1 MSATSAVGLRRHQR
15 SFAFRLRVALAAVV
29 TPCVAVGV
37 VAFVG
42 LGQAAGDVRDIDDDA
57 SSEQAVI
64 SELQREVRHAEVE
77 VNLLITTDEHEAR
90 DELHNI
96 NLVLE
101 AAFARVAS
109 FDSAEEQQT
118 GARAEQSWNAARV
131 IEAEWLTATAG
142 QLDTSRLDEFHKL
155 ADAATSDLFALDAL
169 NRRELAANMVDYN
182 RRVDR
187 YQQAL
192 VVALVAACLV
202 TAWVARRLRLA
213 AYRPLRQLESSL
225 DLVGETGLSQRVEIT
240 GDREFHAVADA
251 LNEMSDRLQTTL
263 EELERQAFHDSL
275 TGLPNR
281 ALLERH
287 LVSMLA
293 DPTVGPVGVVMMDL
307 DGFKAINDGLGHPAG
322 DEVLIA
328 IGERLERSLRPN
340 DMIGRLGGDEFAVV
354 VTDMSPDGI
363 DAISAL
369 VAEPFQQPIVAAGLS
384 LLIGSSAGA
393 AVARPGDTPADLF
406 RHADIALYSA
416 KDAGKARLHLFEPG
430 MLDEVEQRLTTQ
442 TELRA
447 AVEAADQILVHYQPI
462 VRTRTGRIVG
472 VEALAR
478 WNHPTRGLLGPAT
491 FIALAED
498 TGLIVPLGQIVL
510 EMACAQVAA
519 WQDVP
524 ELAGLSL
531 SVNVSARQL
540 RTAEIV
546 DQVRAALADS
556 GLPAASLVLEVTESI
571 TADTDAVAM
580 LHELRDL
587 GIRIALDDFGT
598 GYSSLA
604 YLEKLPI
611 DVLKIDKSFV
621 DDIHTQASRASLA
634 NAIIRLGRSF
644 GLQTV
649 AEGVE
654 KPEQLLLLTE
664 LGCDLTQGFL
674 IARPGPPEAIRATL
688 VSLAGAHA
696 AAHVST
702 SDDSTVTVQVGP
714 VAAAS
719 AVAWL
724 EHTAA
729 LLDVVRSPLS
739 GYISIPPGVWGAID
753 TYMARWTELAAAA
766 DPFLWSGREDPNIL
780 RAVANYWFRLTEMR
794 VQREVLELDPPAA
807 TEEFNEA
814 LISAI
819 LVALTVGADGE
830 VEVEAEAIAYQRS
843 WPATLT
849 DQSATTP
856 ALTS

>member
-1 MSATSAVGLRRHQR
+1 
-15 SFAFRLRVALAAVV
+15 VALAAVV

-37 VAFVG
+37 VAIVG
-42 LGQAAGDVRDIDDDA
+42 LGQAAGDVRGIHDGA
-57 SSEQAVI
+57 SVEQAAI

-77 VNLLITTDEHEAR
+77 VNLLTTTDEHEAR
-90 DELHNI
+90 GELGKI
-96 NLVLE
+96 NLALE
-101 AAFARVAS
+101 AAFARVA
-109 FDSAEEQQT
+109 FDSAEERQIL
-118 GARAEQSWNAARV
+118 ARAEKSWGAAQA
-131 IEAEWLTATAG
+131 IEVPWLTVPAG
-142 QLDTSRLDEFHKL
+142 QVDTSRLDEFHNL
-155 ADAATSDLFALDAL
+155 IDAASTELFALDAL
-169 NRRELAANMVDYN
+169 SRQQLATDLADRSETVG
-182 RRVDR
+182 R

-192 VVALVAACLV
+192 VVAFVAACLV

-225 DLVGETGLSQRVEIT
+225 DLIGEKGMSQRVEII

-251 LNEMSDRLQTTL
+251 LNEMSDRLRTTV

-287 LVSMLA
+287 LLSVLA
-293 DPTVGPVGVVMMDL
+293 DPKIGPVGVVMLDL

-328 IGERLERSLRPN
+328 VGERLQRSLRPT

-369 VAEPFQQPIVAAGLS
+369 VAAPFEQPIVASGLS

-393 AVARPGDTPADLF
+393 AIARPGDTPADLF

-416 KDAGKARLHLFEPG
+416 KDAGKARLHLFESR
-430 MLDEVEQRLTTQ
+430 MLDEVEHRLATQ

-447 AVEAADQILVHYQPI
+447 AVEAADQIVVHYQPI

-472 VEALAR
+472 VEALVR
-478 WNHPTRGLLGPAT
+478 WNHPTRGLLAPVS
-491 FIALAED
+491 FISLAED

-510 EMACAQVAA
+510 ETACAQVAA
-519 WQDVP
+519 WHETP
-524 ELAGLSL
+524 ELADLSL

-556 GLPAASLVLEVTESI
+556 RLTPTSLVLEVTESI
-571 TADTDAVAM
+571 TADTNAVAM
-580 LHELRDL
+580 LHELRNL

-611 DVLKIDKSFV
+611 DVLKIDKTFV
-621 DDIHTQASRASLA
+621 DDIHTRASRASLA
-634 NAIIRLGRSF
+634 GAIIRLGRSF

-664 LGCDLTQGFL
+664 LGCDLTQGYL
-674 IARPGPPEAIRATL
+674 VARPGPAETIRATL
-688 VSLAGAHA
+688 LSLAGAQTTA
-696 AAHVST
+696 QAPT
-702 SDDSTVTVQVGP
+702 SDVNTVTLLVGP
-714 VAAAS
+714 VASAS

-724 EHTAA
+724 EHTVE
-729 LLDVVRSPLS
+729 LLDYVKSSPAGFLV
-739 GYISIPPGVWGAID
+739 IPPGVLGAIEA
-753 TYMARWTELAAAA
+753 YMATWAEVAASS
-766 DPFLWSGREDPNIL
+766 DLFLWTGREDPNVL
-780 RAVANYWFRLTEMR
+780 RAVTHYWFHLTELR
-794 VQREVLELDPPAA
+794 AQRELLEIEPPAA
-807 TEEFNEA
+807 AHLFNEA

-819 LVALTVGADGE
+819 LVALTVSADGE
-830 VEVEAEAIAYQRS
+830 LEAEAIAYQRS
-843 WPATLT
+843 WPAPPIDDSTP
-849 DQSATTP
+849 TP
-856 ALTS
+856 AWA

>member
-1 MSATSAVGLRRHQR
+1 MSATRAVGVRRHQR
-15 SFAFRLRVALAAVV
+15 SFSLRLRVALASVV
-29 TPCVAVGV
+29 APIVVVGG

-42 LGQAAGDVRDIDDDA
+42 LGLASTNVRRLHDAATN
-57 SSEQAVI
+57 ETAVI
-64 SELQREVRHAEVE
+64 SELQREMRHSEVE
-77 VNLLITTDEHEAR
+77 VNLIMSASHDEAR
-90 DELHNI
+90 VYLDST
-96 NLVLE
+96 NLLL
-101 AAFARVAS
+101 AGAFAQV
-109 FDSAEEQQT
+109 EEFHSENQRRL
-118 GARAEQSWNAARV
+118 GALAEQSWRDAQRIAAPLSNPGGQ
-131 IEAEWLTATAG
+131 LTAA
-142 QLDTSRLDEFHKL
+142 QFFAFHEIVDT
-155 ADAATSDLFALDAL
+155 ATSELFALDAASQREFTADMAVHDQMV
-169 NRRELAANMVDYN
+169 NRYR
-182 RRVDR
+182 
-187 YQQAL
+187 QAL
-192 VVALVAACLV
+192 VVTLVAGFLI
-202 TAWVARRLRLA
+202 TAWVGRRLRLA
-213 AYRPLRQLESSL
+213 ALRPLRQLESSL
-225 DLVGETGLSQRVEIT
+225 DLVGEKGLSQRVEIT

-251 LNEMSDRLQTTL
+251 LNEMSDRLQTTV

-281 ALLERH
+281 ALLERY
-287 LVSMLA
+287 LLSVLA
-293 DPTVGPVGVVMMDL
+293 DPKIGPVGVVMLDL

-328 IGERLERSLRPN
+328 VGERLQRALRPN

-363 DAISAL
+363 DAIRAM
-369 VAEPFQQPIVAAGLS
+369 VAAPFQEPVVAAGLS

-393 AVARPGDTPADLF
+393 VLAQPGDTPADLF

-416 KDAGKARLHLFEPG
+416 KDAGKARLHLFEPR
-430 MLDEVEQRLTTQ
+430 MLDEVEHRLTTQ

-447 AVEAADQILVHYQPI
+447 AVESPDQIVVHYQPI
-462 VRTRTGRIVG
+462 VRTRTGRVVG

-478 WNHPTRGLLGPAT
+478 WNHPNRGLLAPAS

-510 EMACAQVAA
+510 ETACAQVAA
-519 WQDVP
+519 WQKLP

-556 GLPAASLVLEVTESI
+556 GLPPASLILEVTESI
-571 TADTDAVAM
+571 TADTNAVAM
-580 LHELRDL
+580 LHELRNL

-634 NAIIRLGRSF
+634 GAIIRLGRSF

-664 LGCDLTQGFL
+664 LGCDLAQGYL
-674 IARPGPPEAIRATL
+674 IAHPGPPETIRDIL
-688 VSLAGAHA
+688 VSFAGTHA
-696 AAHVST
+696 TAQAPPSA
-702 SDDSTVTVQVGP
+702 DKTVTLRVGP
-714 VAAAS
+714 VASAS
-719 AVAWL
+719 AAAWL
-724 EHTAA
+724 EHTAE
-729 LLDVVRSPLS
+729 LLDYVKSSPTGFL
-739 GYISIPPGVWGAID
+739 IIPPGVLGAIEAYV
-753 TYMARWTELAAAA
+753 TTWTETAAST
-766 DPFLWSGREDPNIL
+766 DPFLWTGREDPNIL
-780 RAVANYWFRLTEMR
+780 RAVTHYWFHLTEMR
-794 VQREVLELDPPAA
+794 AQREFVDLEPPAA
-807 TEEFNEA
+807 VYAFNEA

-830 VEVEAEAIAYQRS
+830 AEAEAIAYQRS
-843 WPATLT
+843 WPSTPIAA
-849 DQSATTP
+849 SATEP
-856 ALTS
+856 ALVS